1 MQEDDAHDPVDL
13 MIVFQKNLE
22 LVQEAGKRI
31 YNLEQRRVQAAG
43 TEEAADAAT
52 ILAAEKTKHSA
63 ALVDLRSLAN
73 TKLGGSTSN
82 K

>member
-1 MQEDDAHDPVDL
+1 

-31 YNLEQRRVQAAG
+31 HKLEQRRIQTAR

-52 ILAAEKTKHSA
+52 TLSAEKTKHTA
-63 ALVDLRSLAN
+63 ALVDLRKLAN
-73 TKLGGSTSN
+73 KM
-82 K
+82 

>member
-1 MQEDDAHDPVDL
+1 

-31 YNLEQRRVQAAG
+31 HKLEQRRIQTAR

-52 ILAAEKTKHSA
+52 MLAAEKTKHIA
-63 ALVDLRSLAN
+63 AW
-73 TKLGGSTSN
+73 
-82 K
+82 